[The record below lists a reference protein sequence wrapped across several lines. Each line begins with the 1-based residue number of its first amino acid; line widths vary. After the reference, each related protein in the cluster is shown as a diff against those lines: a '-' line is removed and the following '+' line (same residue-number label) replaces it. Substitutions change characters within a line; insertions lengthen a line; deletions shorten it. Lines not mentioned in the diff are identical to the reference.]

1 MSLNV
6 LKMNESTWIFSEGF
20 VRFYLLEGTGR
31 ALMIDT
37 GMDTKNALEEA
48 QKITKLPVSMI
59 NTHSDGDHVGSNE
72 EFAEFYMAPEDAE
85 TYREAHPDHDFRLI
99 PATDG
104 LQIDLGGRT
113 AEVISIPG
121 HTPGSIA
128 ILDVEGRNIYTG
140 DPIQKGGDAVMF
152 GEGRDMKA
160 YTESVRK
167 LLRMSDRFDRIYP
180 AHGEAPLDKS
190 VLSDLLILAE
200 KALAG
205 EEKGTIVDFFGN
217 TVRLVRTGT
226 SGLLL
231 PCGENYRD

>member
-6 LKMNESTWIFSEGF
+6 IKMNENTWIFSEGF
-20 VRFYLLEGTGR
+20 VRFYLLEGTKR

-37 GMDTKNALEEA
+37 GMETKDALEEA
-48 QKITKLPVSMI
+48 QKITKLPISLI

-72 EFAEFYMAPEDAE
+72 EFPEFYMAPEDAK

-99 PATDG
+99 PAVDG

-113 AEVISIPG
+113 AEVVSIPG

-128 ILDVEGRNIYTG
+128 ILDVEARDIYTG
-140 DPIQKGGDAVMF
+140 DPIQRGGDTVMF

-160 YTESVRK
+160 YAESMRK
-167 LLRMSDRFDRIYP
+167 LLRMADRIERIYP
-180 AHGEAPLDKS
+180 AHGEAPIDKS
-190 VLSDLLILAE
+190 VLADLLALAE

-205 EEKGTIVDFFGN
+205 EEKGEIVDFFGN
-217 TVRLVRTGT
+217 RVRLVRTGT

-231 PCGENYRD
+231 PPED